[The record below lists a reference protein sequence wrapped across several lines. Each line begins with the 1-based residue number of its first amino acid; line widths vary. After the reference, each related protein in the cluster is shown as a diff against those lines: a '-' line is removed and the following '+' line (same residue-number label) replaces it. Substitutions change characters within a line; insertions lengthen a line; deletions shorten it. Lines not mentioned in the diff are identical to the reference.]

1 MVFNYSGPTGFEQAA
16 SSFTNHEWLYA
27 PFVEPP
33 TTEGANATVYMLVH
47 NEYHGFEHK
56 AEGLCNASV
65 MVKGRCWYNSVTLS
79 VSHDGGEHFYHAA
92 APPKH
97 LVAASPSMY
106 MPNHRPDGAFSP
118 SQIVTNPHDGYHYS
132 FVRYSNVISHRNGVC
147 SMRTKSVGDPSSWR
161 FWTAGGSE
169 GYNGQFVDPYTSTSG
184 KDCSVI
190 GNISNFSQPVPR
202 YVPHL
207 NLFIMVG
214 YLNFQPP
221 SPHTNHHFGI
231 SSAPNP
237 WGPWS
242 SPVPIPA
249 DVDPKRDG
257 GNPRGLYPAILDP
270 MSMSLNYDTL
280 EGEDVYVYWVQG
292 RNKTVVGAPDMA
304 RDLVRQPIR
313 LVAA

>member
-1 MVFNYSGPTGFEQAA
+1 MVFNYSGPSGFEQAA

-27 PFVEPP
+27 PYVEPP
-33 TTEGANATVYMLVH
+33 TTDGANATVYMLVH
-47 NEYHGFEHK
+47 NEYHGFEHE

-65 MVKGRCWYNSVTLS
+65 MIEGRCWYNSVTLS

-106 MPNHRPDGAFSP
+106 LPNHHPYGAFSP
-118 SQIVTNPHDGYHYS
+118 SQIVTNPRDGYHYS
-132 FVRYSNVISHRNGVC
+132 FVRWSNVISHENGVC

-161 FWTAGGSE
+161 FWNRQDE
-169 GYNGQFVDPYTSTSG
+169 GYSGQFVDPYTSTSG

-190 GNISNFSQPVPR
+190 DNISNFSQPVPK

-207 NLFIMVG
+207 EMFIMVG
-214 YLNFQPP
+214 YLNFHPP

-242 SPVPIPA
+242 TPVPIPA
-249 DVDPKRDG
+249 DVNPKRDG
-257 GNPRGLYPAILDP
+257 GNPRGLYPAVLDP